1 MTYRQR
7 IWLTIGLSATFVLG
21 VGVGV
26 TGQIEHAKES
36 TDSKHIMYEG
46 TRTTPALVNH
56 IANEVWNAQ
65 KYADWCGG
73 YVQVIGTDVMVEGCD
88 R

>member
-1 MTYRQR
+1 MTQRQR
-7 IWLTIGLSATFVLG
+7 IWGGLACTLTFLVG

-26 TGQIEHAKES
+26 TGQIEHSKEVRY
-36 TDSKHIMYEG
+36 K
-46 TRTTPALVNH
+46 TTPSIVNQ

-73 YVQVIGTDVMVEGCD
+73 YVQVIGTDVSVEGCD
-88 R
+88 K

>member
-1 MTYRQR
+1 MSR
-7 IWLTIGLSATFVLG
+7 LAATLLATGSLLLG
-21 VGVGV
+21 VGIGV
-26 TGQIEHAKES
+26 TGQMEHAKEQ
-36 TDSKHIMYEG
+36 DGHIMYEG

-73 YVQVIGTDVMVEGCD
+73 YVQVIGTDVQVEGCD

>member
-1 MTYRQR
+1 MGR
-7 IWLTIGLSATFVLG
+7 IAATVLATLTFLLG

-26 TGQIEHAKES
+26 TGQIEHQKET
-36 TDSKHIMYEG
+36 TDSKHIMYAG

-73 YVQVIGTDVMVEGCD
+73 YVQVIGTDVQVEGCD

>member
-1 MTYRQR
+1 MSR
-7 IWLTIGLSATFVLG
+7 IAATILASVTLLLG
-21 VGVGV
+21 VGIGV
-26 TGQIEHAKES
+26 TGQIEHAKET
-36 TDSKHIMYEG
+36 TDSKHIMYQG

-88 R
+88 K